1 VSARTLR
8 HYEAVGL
15 LGVPAH
21 ESRNGYR
28 SYGAA
33 ELLRGVQIEQLKAA
47 GLSLDEIRR
56 VLDEGATAEAVL
68 ANRRRELAAVVRRGQ
83 RRLTVLDALARPY
96 ADVARPSLTTS
107 DRAQVVSERV
117 TPAAGDLG
125 PAVRTGIQR
134 LRRQLKR
141 VDPGGSWTFAAR
153 FPVDLDVEPGAF
165 LVMVGASGCGKS
177 TRLRLIAGF
186 EQPSEGK
193 VQVGSAAPSPGV
205 TSGVV
210 FQQPRLFPWRTVG
223 GNVELA
229 LKYANVPR
237 ERRAERRDQLLQRVG
252 LEGTADRKIWEI
264 SGGQQ
269 QRVAIARALAA
280 ETPLFLLDEPFA
292 ALDALTRERL
302 QEDVRQVSAESGRT
316 TVFVTH
322 SADEAA
328 FLGSRIVV
336 LTRRPGQV
344 ALDLPVD
351 LPRLGVDPDEL
362 RRSPEYTRLRAEV
375 GRAVKAAAA

>member
-1 VSARTLR
+1 MSSRSSAIDGGVRIHNVSHRYGHRGNEVTA
-8 HYEAVGL
+8 
-15 LGVPAH
+15 LG
-21 ESRNGYR
+21 
-28 SYGAA
+28 
-33 ELLRGVQIEQLKAA
+33 
-47 GLSLDEIRR
+47 
-56 VLDEGATAEAVL
+56 
-68 ANRRRELAAVVRRGQ
+68 
-83 RRLTVLDALARPY
+83 
-96 ADVARPSLTTS
+96 
-107 DRAQVVSERV
+107 
-117 TPAAGDLG
+117 
-125 PAVRTGIQR
+125 
-134 LRRQLKR
+134 
-141 VDPGGSWTFAAR
+141 
-153 FPVDLDVEPGAF
+153 PVDLDVEPGAF
-165 LVMVGASGCGKS
+165 LVLVGASGCGKS
-177 TRLRLIAGF
+177 TLLRLIAGF

-193 VQVGSAAPSPGV
+193 VAVSGAAPTPGV
-205 TSGVV
+205 SAGVV

-223 GNVELA
+223 GNIDLA
-229 LKYANVPR
+229 LKYAEVPR
-237 ERRAERRDQLLQRVG
+237 DRRAQRRDELLERVG
-252 LEGTADRKIWEI
+252 LEGTASRRIWEI

-344 ALDLPVD
+344 ALDIPVD
-351 LPRLGVDPDEL
+351 LPRTGVDPDDL
-362 RRSPEYTRLRAEV
+362 RRSPEYSELRAEV

>member
-1 VSARTLR
+1 MSSLSDVKTSVPQRINSGVRISGVSHR
-8 HYEAVGL
+8 
-15 LGVPAH
+15 
-21 ESRNGYR
+21 
-28 SYGAA
+28 YGHG
-33 ELLRGVQIEQLKAA
+33 RGEV
-47 GLSLDEIRR
+47 
-56 VLDEGATAEAVL
+56 TA
-68 ANRRRELAAVVRRGQ
+68 
-83 RRLTVLDALARPY
+83 
-96 ADVARPSLTTS
+96 
-107 DRAQVVSERV
+107 
-117 TPAAGDLG
+117 LG
-125 PAVRTGIQR
+125 PVDLT
-134 LRRQLKR
+134 
-141 VDPGGSWTFAAR
+141 VDPGS
-153 FPVDLDVEPGAF
+153 F
-165 LVMVGASGCGKS
+165 LVLVGASGCGKS
-177 TRLRLIAGF
+177 TLLRLLAGF
-186 EQPSEGK
+186 ESPSEGS
-193 VQVGSAAPSPGV
+193 VQISGSPPIPGV
-205 TSGVV
+205 TAGVV

-223 GNVELA
+223 GNVDLA
-229 LKYANVPR
+229 LKYAKVPR
-237 ERRAERRDQLLQRVG
+237 DRRAERRDQLLDRVG
-252 LEGTADRKIWEI
+252 LDGTADRKIWEI

-351 LPRLGVDPDEL
+351 LPRAGVDPDEL
-362 RRSPEYTRLRAEV
+362 RRSPEYTKLRAEV

>member
-1 VSARTLR
+1 MSSASDLKDAAKRTDNAAIRISGVSHRYGKGRDKVTA
-8 HYEAVGL
+8 
-15 LGVPAH
+15 LG
-21 ESRNGYR
+21 
-28 SYGAA
+28 
-33 ELLRGVQIEQLKAA
+33 
-47 GLSLDEIRR
+47 
-56 VLDEGATAEAVL
+56 
-68 ANRRRELAAVVRRGQ
+68 
-83 RRLTVLDALARPY
+83 
-96 ADVARPSLTTS
+96 
-107 DRAQVVSERV
+107 
-117 TPAAGDLG
+117 
-125 PAVRTGIQR
+125 
-134 LRRQLKR
+134 
-141 VDPGGSWTFAAR
+141 
-153 FPVDLDVEPGAF
+153 PVDLNIDPGSF
-165 LVMVGASGCGKS
+165 LVLVGASGCGKS
-177 TRLRLIAGF
+177 TLLRLLAGF
-186 EQPSEGK
+186 EAPSEGT
-193 VQVGSAAPSPGV
+193 VAVSGTTPTPGV
-205 TSGVV
+205 TAGVV

-223 GNVELA
+223 GNVDLA
-229 LKYANVPR
+229 LRYAKVPR
-237 ERRAERRDQLLQRVG
+237 ERRAERRDHLLSRVG
-252 LEGTADRKIWEI
+252 LEGTAGRKIWEI

-351 LPRLGVDPDEL
+351 LPRTGVDADEL
-362 RRSPEYTRLRAEV
+362 RRSPEYTAIRTEV

>member
-1 VSARTLR
+1 MPS
-8 HYEAVGL
+8 
-15 LGVPAH
+15 
-21 ESRNGYR
+21 S
-28 SYGAA
+28 S
-33 ELLRGVQIEQLKAA
+33 
-47 GLSLDEIRR
+47 
-56 VLDEGATAEAVL
+56 
-68 ANRRRELAAVVRRGQ
+68 
-83 RRLTVLDALARPY
+83 
-96 ADVARPSLTTS
+96 DVAVRGGLRIANVAHRYG
-107 DRAQVVSERV
+107 DV
-117 TPAAGDLG
+117 TALG
-125 PAVRTGIQR
+125 
-134 LRRQLKR
+134 
-141 VDPGGSWTFAAR
+141 
-153 FPVDLDVEPGAF
+153 PVDLDVEPGAF
-165 LVMVGASGCGKS
+165 LVLVGASGCGKS
-177 TRLRLIAGF
+177 TLLRLIAGF
-186 EQPSEGK
+186 EEPTAGDIRVSG
-193 VQVGSAAPSPGV
+193 ALPTPGV

-210 FQQPRLFPWRTVG
+210 FQQPRLFPWRTVA
-223 GNVELA
+223 GNVDLA
-229 LKYANVPR
+229 LKYARVPR
-237 ERRAERRDQLLQRVG
+237 DRRDERREELLQRVG
-252 LEGTADRKIWEI
+252 LEGVGHRKIWEI

-302 QEDVRQVSAESGRT
+302 QEGVRQVSAETGRT

-351 LPRLGVDPDEL
+351 LPRTGVDPDDL

>member
-1 VSARTLR
+1 MPSTPRACPVSSVSDLKDAAKQGNKAAIRIAGVSHRYGRGRNEVT
-8 HYEAVGL
+8 AVG
-15 LGVPAH
+15 
-21 ESRNGYR
+21 
-28 SYGAA
+28 
-33 ELLRGVQIEQLKAA
+33 
-47 GLSLDEIRR
+47 
-56 VLDEGATAEAVL
+56 
-68 ANRRRELAAVVRRGQ
+68 
-83 RRLTVLDALARPY
+83 
-96 ADVARPSLTTS
+96 
-107 DRAQVVSERV
+107 
-117 TPAAGDLG
+117 
-125 PAVRTGIQR
+125 
-134 LRRQLKR
+134 
-141 VDPGGSWTFAAR
+141 
-153 FPVDLDVEPGAF
+153 PVDLTIDPGSF
-165 LVMVGASGCGKS
+165 LVLVGASGCGKS
-177 TRLRLIAGF
+177 TLLRLLAGF
-186 EQPSEGK
+186 ESPSEGQ
-193 VQVGSAAPSPGV
+193 VQVSGTPPTPGV
-205 TSGVV
+205 TAGVV

-223 GNVELA
+223 GNIDLA
-229 LKYANVPR
+229 LKYAKVPR
-237 ERRAERRDQLLQRVG
+237 ERRAARRDQLLSRVG
-252 LEGTADRKIWEI
+252 LEGTGGRKIWEI

-351 LPRLGVDPDEL
+351 LPRTGVDADEL
-362 RRSPEYTRLRAEV
+362 RRSPEYTEIRTEV

>member
-1 VSARTLR
+1 MPS
-8 HYEAVGL
+8 
-15 LGVPAH
+15 
-21 ESRNGYR
+21 SN
-28 SYGAA
+28 
-33 ELLRGVQIEQLKAA
+33 
-47 GLSLDEIRR
+47 
-56 VLDEGATAEAVL
+56 
-68 ANRRRELAAVVRRGQ
+68 
-83 RRLTVLDALARPY
+83 
-96 ADVARPSLTTS
+96 DVAVRGGLRIANVAHRYG
-107 DRAQVVSERV
+107 DV
-117 TPAAGDLG
+117 TALG
-125 PAVRTGIQR
+125 
-134 LRRQLKR
+134 
-141 VDPGGSWTFAAR
+141 
-153 FPVDLDVEPGAF
+153 PVDLDVEPGAF
-165 LVMVGASGCGKS
+165 LVLVGASGCGKS
-177 TRLRLIAGF
+177 TLLRLIAGF
-186 EQPSEGK
+186 EEPTAGEVRVSGA
-193 VQVGSAAPSPGV
+193 SPTPGV

-210 FQQPRLFPWRTVG
+210 FQQPRLFPWRTVA
-223 GNVELA
+223 GNVDLA
-229 LKYANVPR
+229 LKYARVPR
-237 ERRAERRDQLLQRVG
+237 DRRDERREELLQRVG
-252 LEGTADRKIWEI
+252 LDGVGHRKIWEI

-302 QEDVRQVSAESGRT
+302 QEDVRQVSAETGRT

-351 LPRLGVDPDEL
+351 LPRTGVDPDEL